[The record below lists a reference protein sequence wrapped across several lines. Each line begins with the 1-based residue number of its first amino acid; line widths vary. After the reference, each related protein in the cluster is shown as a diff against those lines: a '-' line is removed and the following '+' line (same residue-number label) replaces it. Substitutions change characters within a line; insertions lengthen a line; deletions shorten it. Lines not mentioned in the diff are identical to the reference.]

1 MQNEKCRNAK
11 CKNAKCKKAKM
22 QTKASATTHKSLP
35 EAHVGSAV
43 VDLSVCNKMCKP
55 TVGFV

>member
-35 EAHVGSAV
+35 ETHA
-43 VDLSVCNKMCKP
+43 LLLWTFPLCNKMCKP